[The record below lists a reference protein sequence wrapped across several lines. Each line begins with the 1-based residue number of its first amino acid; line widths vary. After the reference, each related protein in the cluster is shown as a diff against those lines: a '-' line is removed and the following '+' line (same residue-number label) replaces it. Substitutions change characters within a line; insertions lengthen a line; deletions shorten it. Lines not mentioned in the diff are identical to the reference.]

1 MCVTGCGVHRY
12 YLFLFFFT
20 LFVCL
25 FCFICSFKYLFVQFC
40 TLEYIYI
47 YLYIS
52 YNRVRACVPSSS
64 LLACIILLIF
74 FFFIFFFFLFFLYT
88 IIIKRV
94 LDLIPFLSAFSPLMY
109 TSVILLSRA
118 RAQYSHVCMYD
129 VCICVC
135 VCVCIYICLYTSVCI
150 RVYAYNVYLI
160 SRDVY
165 PTPTTL
171 CFLSL
176 L

>member
-47 YLYIS
+47 YIYI
-52 YNRVRACVPSSS
+52 YHITVYARACLHRLYLHV
-64 LLACIILLIF
+64 LYFLF
-74 FFFIFFFFLFFLYT
+74 FFSSFFFFLFFLYT

-135 VCVCIYICLYTSVCI
+135 QYVYVCVCIYIYIYMSLYLCVYTRLCI
-150 RVYAYNVYLI
+150 QRVSN
-160 SRDVY
+160 
-165 PTPTTL
+165 
-171 CFLSL
+171 LS
-176 L
+176 